1 MCIRDSIYK
10 ASILRA
16 LVEELRF
23 SDVLFAALFWYIVAA
38 YAIFVIVYGVYEIV
52 SKLLRKSIT
61 NLVHRLQRMYPKD
74 L

>member
-1 MCIRDSIYK
+1 
-10 ASILRA
+10 LRA

-38 YAIFVIVYGVYEIV
+38 DAIFVIVYGVYEIV

>member
-1 MCIRDSIYK
+1 M
-10 ASILRA
+10 A
-16 LVEELRF
+16 EELRF

-38 YAIFVIVYGVYEIV
+38 YAVFVIIYGVYEIV
-52 SKLLRKSIT
+52 SKQLRKSIT

>member
-1 MCIRDSIYK
+1 M
-10 ASILRA
+10 RA